1 MMFYMCIIRC
11 LIVIYRIMIGKL
23 MIFDWLKVIDFNDF
37 IGWVWGVSV

>member
-1 MMFYMCIIRC
+1 MMFYMCIIRS

-23 MIFDWLKVIDFNDF
+23 MIFDWLIVIDFNDF